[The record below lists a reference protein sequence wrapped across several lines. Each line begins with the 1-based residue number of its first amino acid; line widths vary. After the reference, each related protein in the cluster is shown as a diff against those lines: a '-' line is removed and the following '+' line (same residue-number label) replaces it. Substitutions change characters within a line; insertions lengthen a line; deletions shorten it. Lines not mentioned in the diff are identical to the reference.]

1 VTIQPKKQETPIVDA
16 LQLFRDGRLQDA
28 IAACTGEVQSRPAKP
43 DHRDLLSQLLC
54 FSGEYER
61 ADKHLE
67 TLGAQFPDRAPV
79 VSLIRQLIRAA
90 KARQQFYDD
99 GRLPEFTERPPEYLQ
114 LYLEASMCFRQGEDE
129 EAAKLLARAEAA
141 RPRLAGRCNGQ
152 HFQDLRDADDL
163 SAALLEVFTTT
174 GKYYW
179 IPLENI
185 RRIMLHPVEN
195 PLDVLWRRCQIQATA
210 CSEGLVYVP
219 QLYAGTFRA
228 EDESLRLGRS
238 TEWFGPDEGPVRGVG
253 HRILWID
260 DATRPFVEIQS
271 LEIEDV
277 AKPGE
282 ESAPQET

>member
-1 VTIQPKKQETPIVDA
+1 VDA
-16 LQLFRDGRLQDA
+16 LQHFRDGNLQEA
-28 IAACTGEVQSRPAKP
+28 IAACTREVQSHPGKP

-54 FSGEYER
+54 FNGEYER

-67 TLGAQFPDRAPV
+67 TLGAQFPEREAV

-114 LYLEASMCFRQGEDE
+114 TYLEASICFRQGDAA
-129 EAAKLLARAEAA
+129 EAARLLARAEEA
-141 RPRLAGRCNGQ
+141 RPRLAGRCNGE

-163 SAALLEVFTTT
+163 SAAFLEIFTTT

-185 RRIMLHPVEN
+185 RRILLHPVEN
-195 PLDVLWRRCQIQATA
+195 PLDVLWRRCQFQATA
-210 CSEGLVYVP
+210 CSEGIVYVP
-219 QLYAGTFRA
+219 QLYAGAFRA
-228 EDESLRLGRS
+228 EDVSLRLGRS
-238 TEWFGPDEGPVRGVG
+238 TEWVGPDDGPVRGVG

-260 DATRPFVEIQS
+260 DKVRPFIEIQN
-271 LEIEDV
+271 LEIEAGADPAYGV
-277 AKPGE
+277 PAAE
-282 ESAPQET
+282 EPAPQQE

>member
-1 VTIQPKKQETPIVDA
+1 MDA
-16 LQLFRDGRLQDA
+16 LQLFRDGNLQEA
-28 IAACTGEVQSRPAKP
+28 IAVCTREVQSRPGQP
-43 DHRDLLSQLLC
+43 DPRDLLSQLLC
-54 FSGEYER
+54 FTGEYER

-67 TLGAQFPDRAPV
+67 TLGTQFPDRAPV
-79 VSLIRQLIRAA
+79 VSLIRQLIRADQ
-90 KARQQFYDD
+90 ARQQFYDD
-99 GRLPEFTERPPEYLQ
+99 GRAPEFTERPPEYLQ
-114 LYLEASMCFRQGEDE
+114 LYLQASIGFRQGETE
-129 EAAKLLARAEAA
+129 EAVRLLARAEAA
-141 RPRLAGRCNGQ
+141 RPRLVGRCNGEP
-152 HFQDLRDADDL
+152 FQDLRDADDL
-163 SAALLEVFTTT
+163 TAALLEVFTTT

-185 RRIMLHPVEN
+185 RRILLHPIES

-210 CSEGLVYVP
+210 CSEGIVYVP

-260 DATRPFVEIQS
+260 DDPRPFLEIQN

-277 AKPGE
+277 VKPAE
-282 ESAPQET
+282 KSAPQA

>member
-1 VTIQPKKQETPIVDA
+1 VDA
-16 LQLFRDGRLQDA
+16 LQRFRDGNLQEAIDA
-28 IAACTGEVQSRPAKP
+28 CVREVQANPGKP

-54 FSGEYER
+54 FAGEYDR

-90 KARQQFYDD
+90 KARQQFYDA

-114 LYLEASMCFRQGEDE
+114 SYLEASICLRQGETE
-129 EAAKLLARAEAA
+129 EAARLLTRAEAA
-141 RPRLAGRCNGQ
+141 RPRLAGRCNGE
-152 HFQDLRDADDL
+152 HFHDLRDADDL

-185 RRIMLHPVEN
+185 RRILLHPIEN

-210 CSEGLVYVP
+210 CPEGIVYVP

-238 TEWFGPDEGPVRGVG
+238 TEWFGPDDGPVRGVG
-253 HRILWID
+253 HRIFWVD
-260 DATRPFVEIQS
+260 DATRPFVEIQN

-277 AKPGE
+277 VKPAE
-282 ESAPQET
+282 EPASQA